1 MRVEG
6 KPEMVDDTNTRWF
19 VVRDA
24 AKHVGQSFSWSLQ
37 IRMRVAKKRKLFLS
51 FIADFHF

>member
-1 MRVEG
+1 
-6 KPEMVDDTNTRWF
+6 MVDDTNTRWF